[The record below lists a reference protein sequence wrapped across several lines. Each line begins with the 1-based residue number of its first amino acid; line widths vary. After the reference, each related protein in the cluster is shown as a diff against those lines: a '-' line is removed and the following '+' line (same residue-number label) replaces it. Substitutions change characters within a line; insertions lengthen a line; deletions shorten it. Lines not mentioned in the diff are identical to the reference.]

1 VPETKSDSNVD
12 QMRQGNGEQSGGE
25 EVESAGEELFAVA
38 FEINNDGLSWFSS
51 QGSSTMQ
58 LSGRASANTEREY
71 ATTGFM
77 SKTKHNQAKLC
88 NRNLQLLAQ
97 CITFTAKFLAFAGG
111 MAAPVV
117 PPSPPRSALSLRLTR
132 HTFPSENNAGLEKT
146 ECVLKKGNSAS
157 TWFQTEKVFKKTIIF

>member
-1 VPETKSDSNVD
+1 VPETKSDSNDD

-38 FEINNDGLSWFSS
+38 FEIKNDGLSWFSS
-51 QGSSTMQ
+51 QGSSRMQ

-77 SKTKHNQAKLC
+77 SKTKNNQARFC

-97 CITFTAKFLAFAGG
+97 CVTLNHRKVSRLCGWNGSAFAS
-111 MAAPVV
+111 A
-117 PPSPPRSALSLRLTR
+117 RSA
-132 HTFPSENNAGLEKT
+132 
-146 ECVLKKGNSAS
+146 
-157 TWFQTEKVFKKTIIF
+157 